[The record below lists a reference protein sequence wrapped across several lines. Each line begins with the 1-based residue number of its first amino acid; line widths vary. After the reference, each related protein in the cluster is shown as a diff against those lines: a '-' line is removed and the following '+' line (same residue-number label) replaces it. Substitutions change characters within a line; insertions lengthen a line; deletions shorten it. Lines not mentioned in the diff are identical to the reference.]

1 MMPGR
6 WPVGFGTAPP
16 RQQPPL
22 PMKHTFLSAI
32 AVAIAV
38 SSAAAQW
45 TQMAPLASPSAR
57 SGSAAAT
64 APSGDVVVFGGNL
77 MFGPTNELWRYDG
90 ATWTLTTS
98 TGTPS
103 GRANMDLVYDPAAG
117 VFRMYGGASQGFISS
132 TVYDQTWELDPL
144 TWTWS
149 QNVIAGPTPGGVSL
163 HATSFDFAHGVMV
176 VHGGLP
182 DGFFPID
189 SDATWEFD
197 GTAWTQYAITPAT
210 NPGPLERAAMCF
222 HAGIGKSVLFGGIDV
237 QIGGTDKTWLYD
249 AGTHTWTEL
258 VIPGAKPQARTG
270 AKMAYDSLRGVCVL
284 TGGADPNDMTGQ
296 AYFADAWEFDG
307 QTWTQVAT
315 GVAGGRLDST
325 IAYSPTRN
333 RMVQFGGV
341 NYATFNFYGDTW
353 EWETGTFG
361 SGCAGSN
368 GVPSLSVS
376 GSPHIGQSWTVTC
389 NGAVPGINAGV
400 LVFGFTALP
409 GIDLG
414 PVLGMTGCSAFVSPD
429 LLSSV
434 FVGSAGSF
442 SWTWPSVSGPV
453 GGNFLLQ
460 ALVLDPAANAP
471 GLTLSNAASV
481 TLGL

>member
-1 MMPGR
+1 MADRNGSS
-6 WPVGFGTAPP
+6 AAEN
-16 RQQPPL
+16 PL
-22 PMKHTFLSAI
+22 PMKTHLLSAI

-45 TQMAPLASPSAR
+45 TQVTPLASPGAR
-57 SGSAAAT
+57 SGAAAAT
-64 APSGDVVVFGGNL
+64 GPTGDVVVFGGNL
-77 MFGPTNELWRYDG
+77 LFGPTDEVWRYDG
-90 ATWTLTTS
+90 ATWTAVTT
-98 TGTPS
+98 TGTPA
-103 GRANMDLVYDPAAG
+103 GRGNLDLVYDPNAG
-117 VFRMYGGASQGFISS
+117 VFRMYGGVSPGFIFS
-132 TVYDQTWELDPL
+132 TVFDETWELDPT
-144 TWTWS
+144 TWTWT
-149 QNVIAGPTPGGVSL
+149 QNVVTGPTPGGVWL
-163 HATSFDFAHGVMV
+163 HTTAFDTVHNLMV

-182 DGFFPID
+182 NGFFPID
-189 SDATWEFD
+189 SDATWTFD
-197 GTAWTQYAITPAT
+197 GTAWTQRAITPAT

-222 HAGIGKSVLFGGIDV
+222 HAGIGRTVLFGGIDV
-237 QIGGTDKTWLYD
+237 QTGGTNKTWLYD
-249 AGTHTWTEL
+249 GGTHTWTEL

-270 AKMAYDSLRGVCVL
+270 AKMAYDSFRGVCVL

-296 AYFADAWEFDG
+296 AHFTDAWEFDG

-325 IAYSPTRN
+325 IAFMPTRN
-333 RMVQFGGV
+333 RMVQFGGA
-341 NYATFNFYGDTW
+341 NFATFVSYGDTW

-376 GSPHIGQSWTVTC
+376 GSPKVGQSWTVTC
-389 NGAVPGINAGV
+389 NGAVPAINAGV

-429 LLSSV
+429 LVSSL
-434 FVGSAGSF
+434 FVGSGGSF
-442 SWTWPSVSGPV
+442 AWTWPSVAGPV

-460 ALVLDPAANAP
+460 ALVLDPAANAF
-471 GLTLSNAASV
+471 GLTSSNAASV